1 MSVSNPVALD
11 FLLTRRSH
19 PVKTLVLPVP
29 DMAELKTL
37 LTAAVRCPDHGKLE
51 PWRFIVLQK
60 PALERL
66 ADLAAAQAVVHEMDT
81 EKTAKARRQFDS
93 GTLAVAVVEIRRSAA
108 RIPAIEQTYS
118 AGAVCL
124 GLVNAALA
132 AGWGAGWLSGWPTH
146 DREFVK
152 QGLDL
157 ASEERVAGLIY
168 LGTRTATPPER
179 PRPDVDAITTWMEK

>member
-1 MSVSNPVALD
+1 MSVSNPAALD

-19 PVKTLVLPVP
+19 PLKTLVLPVP

-66 ADLAAAQAVVHEMDT
+66 ADLAAAQAVVHEMDA

-146 DREFVK
+146 DREFVE

-179 PRPDVDAITTWMEK
+179 PRPDIDVITTWMEK